1 MSLRPH
7 PLLRITPL
15 ALALIC
21 LAANA
26 QTASKPPAQPPR
38 PAADCPNDRRDDCP
52 ADTVDEQ
59 DRPVRNNDPGSPQ
72 VAADAPVPAAGGPGG
87 PTPSLRF
94 ERGPLKVRS
103 HGFSL
108 AVDHMLS
115 PQWAVGVLGNVARGR
130 IERSQTEFST
140 VPGDPTQTLR
150 SDTTVDTR
158 STSLAASLS
167 YFTRDAI
174 AIDGALSFT
183 RTQLETRRV
192 TDEPN
197 EFSGDNVNQSIGL
210 WLSASRIWRFGPR
223 SVVPQ
228 LGLEYTDT
236 RTDALDTQQR
246 DLANPG
252 NPPTPGFRIDEKQ
265 QRTLATLLSVQLQQ
279 PVSVSFGTLTPYG
292 RVSWRQRV
300 WKNADPV
307 IAQNANGLTRELD
320 PDATESRSSFGLA
333 AGVIAQFTRGIAT
346 FADVS
351 YRRGSNDLRETR
363 LGVGLRF
370 EI

>member
-1 MSLRPH
+1 MLSLH
-7 PLLRITPL
+7 PSPTLRFAPL
-15 ALALIC
+15 ALALHLALAC
-21 LAANA
+21 LAAHA
-26 QTASKPPAQPPR
+26 QTPK
-38 PAADCPNDRRDDCP
+38 PAAAECPPER
-52 ADTVDEQ
+52 ADKCATEDEP

-108 AVDHMLS
+108 AVDHTLS
-115 PQWAVGVLGNVARGR
+115 PQWVVGVLGNVAKGR

-140 VPGDPTQTLR
+140 PPGGSTTLLR
-150 SDTTVDTR
+150 SDTTVNTR

-183 RTQLETRRV
+183 RTQLETQRI

-197 EFSGDNVNQSIGL
+197 EFSGDNVNRSVGL

-228 LGLEYTDT
+228 LGLEYVDT
-236 RTDALDTQQR
+236 RTDALDARQR
-246 DLANPG
+246 NPAG
-252 NPPTPGFRIDEKQ
+252 LGFRIDEKQ

-292 RVSWRQRV
+292 RVSWRQRL
-300 WKNADPV
+300 WKQADPV
-307 IAQNANGLTRELD
+307 TSQNAFGLTRELD
-320 PDATESRSSFGLA
+320 PDSTESRSSIGLA

-351 YRRGSNDLRETR
+351 VRRGSNDLRETR

>member
-1 MSLRPH
+1 MSLRPRS
-7 PLLRITPL
+7 LLRITPL

-21 LAANA
+21 LSANA
-26 QTASKPPAQPPR
+26 QTTPKS
-38 PAADCPNDRRDDCP
+38 PAADCPNPQRDDCP
-52 ADTVDEQ
+52 ADEASEDQE
-59 DRPVRNNDPGSPQ
+59 RPVRNNDPGSPQ
-72 VAADAPVPAAGGPGG
+72 VAADAPVPAAGGPGS
-87 PTPSLRF
+87 PIPSLRF

-115 PQWAVGVLGNVARGR
+115 PQWALGVLGNVAKGR

-197 EFSGDNVNQSIGL
+197 EFSGDNVNRSVGL

-236 RTDALDTQQR
+236 RTDALDAQQR

-252 NPPTPGFRIDEKQ
+252 NPTTPGFHIDEKQ

-279 PVSVSFGTLTPYG
+279 PVSMSFGTLTPYG

-320 PDATESRSSFGLA
+320 PDSTESRSSIGLA

-363 LGVGLRF
+363 LGLGVRF